1 MRLIREIYCR
11 PNLPPDGRIFHREAV
26 RGIIRH
32 ADKFLLIHS
41 PVDGDYKF
49 PGGGVKPGERLHT
62 ALLRELREECG
73 VDLTEISGDYGKTIE
88 YDLPQEEQFDL
99 FRMVSYY
106 YFCRINPE
114 KPFQAQRLDGYEQK
128 LCIHPVWMTLESA
141 LAANRVVA
149 ASPSKIP
156 PRWVQREIVVMEEL
170 LTVQNNSE

>member
-1 MRLIREIYCR
+1 MRLIREIYCK
-11 PNLPPDGRIFHREAV
+11 PNLPLDGKIFHREAV
-26 RGIIRH
+26 RGIIQNDH
-32 ADKFLLIHS
+32 KFLLIHS

-106 YFCRINPE
+106 YFCQINPE
-114 KPFQAQRLDGYEQK
+114 KPFQAQHLDGYEQK
-128 LCIHPVWMTLESA
+128 LCIQPVWMTLENA

-149 ASPSKIP
+149 ASPSKVP

-170 LTVQNNSE
+170 LAE